1 MTEEIRD
8 SEWDK
13 FCADFSRML
22 AGSLVTIETV
32 DPDNVHREIAHE
44 VPFEGIGMD
53 HSVACYDVLKISAM
67 QEGQRRLEQQVIEPI
82 HIIAR
87 RKPDGEK
94 VLEIVGE
101 QGETLIHCH
110 SGAWPERFTAP
121 RQREQFVPA
130 GATQM
135 AWQM

>member
-22 AGSLVTIETV
+22 AGSLVTIETI

-53 HSVACYDVLKISAM
+53 HSIPCYDVLKVRATGE
-67 QEGQRRLEQQVIEPI
+67 EGQRHLVERVIEPI

-87 RKPDGEK
+87 RKNDGGK

-101 QGETLIHCH
+101 QGETLIHFH
-110 SGAWPERFTAP
+110 SGVWPDHFTAP
-121 RQREQFVPA
+121 RQQFATA
-130 GATQM
+130 GAGAM
-135 AWQM
+135 A

>member
-22 AGSLVTIETV
+22 AGSLVTIETI
-32 DPDNVHREIAHE
+32 DPDNVHREVARE
-44 VPFEGIGMD
+44 VPLEAIGMD
-53 HSVACYDVLKISAM
+53 HTDACIDTLVIRAM
-67 QEGQRRLEQQVIEPI
+67 QEGQRRIEQQIIDPI

-87 RKPDGEK
+87 RNSDGSK

-110 SGAWPERFTAP
+110 SGVWPERFTAP
-121 RQREQFVPA
+121 RQRDRMAPV
-130 GATQM
+130 GAT
-135 AWQM
+135 ALASA